1 MGFRAGSYAK
11 IWNIEKGNGN
21 YYVAEMSTSKK
32 MKDRDGND
40 ILENGKAKYETDWS
54 NKFVRLVGT
63 AAKQAESL
71 KPNDSVK
78 IESCDVTNKYDKE
91 KKTTYTNYVIF
102 AFSEN
107 DASKNS
113 GTNNKDDN
121 ARSSDSF
128 VNIPDNS
135 AGEMPF

>member
-1 MGFRAGSYAK
+1 MGFRTGTFAK
-11 IWNIEKGNGN
+11 VWNVKKGNGN

-63 AAKQAESL
+63 AAKQAETL
-71 KPNDSVK
+71 KAGDSVK

-91 KKTTYTNYVIF
+91 KKVTYTNYVIF
-102 AFSEN
+102 AFADNGSNSNQSSRNAPKQEN
-107 DASKNS
+107 
-113 GTNNKDDN
+113 
-121 ARSSDSF
+121 SF
-128 VNIPDNS
+128 MNIPD
-135 AGEMPF
+135 GVDEELPFN